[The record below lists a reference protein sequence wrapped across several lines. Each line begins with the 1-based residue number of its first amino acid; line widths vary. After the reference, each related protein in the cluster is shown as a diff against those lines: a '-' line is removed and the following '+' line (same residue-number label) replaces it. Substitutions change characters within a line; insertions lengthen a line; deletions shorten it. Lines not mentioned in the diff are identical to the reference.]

1 MTHAVIIGAGL
12 GGLACALFLA
22 RRGHE
27 VDLFERDG
35 DDPPADP
42 PSAFASWTRRG
53 LPQARQGHGFLG
65 LSSEVLKT
73 AAPDVL
79 DRLVEA
85 GASVI
90 DMTNHPLPQVKLLAV
105 RRLVYEAVL
114 RQAVAAETRVRI
126 HRGATVDG
134 LIAEP
139 GSSPPRVIG
148 LRTAAGQ
155 DCRGDL
161 VIDASGRWTKGAEW
175 LAAVGARPWR
185 DDVSETPF
193 VYVTRHYRL
202 KAGEVFPVPLVASSV
217 DLSYGGATTFKG
229 DDGAF
234 AMAFLTSTFDPY
246 RGALTKADRFH
257 AVMEAIPAMA
267 AWTSIA
273 TPINEPLALGRIDNR
288 LRSLVDG
295 EGPVASGYVLLGD
308 AAMHTNP
315 VFARGVSLAYAQ
327 ARQLAATIEQ
337 QPADP
342 LGYAVA
348 FEAWTREHIN
358 VWYPGSVQADLGK
371 AAQMA
376 RSCRGEDA
384 PAGPMAAVGNAMW
397 ALAINDPDLARRWA
411 RLNHL
416 LDPPA
421 KLFGDPTVMSRV
433 QPYVAGHQGL
443 VPDDALSRGDFE
455 AIVTA

>member
-35 DDPPADP
+35 DPPVDPLT
-42 PSAFASWTRRG
+42 AFASWTRRG

-65 LSSEVLKT
+65 LSSEVLK
-73 AAPDVL
+73 AEAPDVL

-90 DMTNHPLPQVKLLAV
+90 DMTNHPLAQVKLLAV

-114 RQAVAAETRVRI
+114 RKALANETRVRI
-126 HRGATVDG
+126 HRGATVEG
-134 LIAEP
+134 VIAEP
-139 GSSPPRVIG
+139 GSSPPRIIG
-148 LRTAAGQ
+148 VRTADGQ
-155 DCRGDL
+155 DCRSDL
-161 VIDASGRWTKGAEW
+161 VVDASGRWTKGPEW
-175 LAAVGARPWR
+175 LAAVGARPLH

-202 KAGEVFPVPLVASSV
+202 KPGEVFPAPMVASSV
-217 DLSYGGATTFKG
+217 DLSYGGATSFKG
-229 DDGAF
+229 DNGVF
-234 AMAFLTSTFDPY
+234 AMAFLTSTLDPY
-246 RGALTKADRFH
+246 RGALTKADRFQ

-273 TPINEPLALGRIDNR
+273 TPINEPLALGRLDNR
-288 LRSLVDG
+288 LRSLVDDA
-295 EGPVASGYVLLGD
+295 GPVVSGYVLLGD

-327 ARQLAATIEQ
+327 ARQLAATIER
-337 QPADP
+337 QPIDP

-348 FEAWTREHIN
+348 FDAWTREHIN

-376 RSCRGEDA
+376 RSCRSEDA
-384 PAGPMAAVGNAMW
+384 PAGPMAALSHAMW
-397 ALAINDPDLARRWA
+397 LLAVGDPDLALRWA
-411 RLNHL
+411 RVNHL

-421 KLFGDPTVMSRV
+421 KLFGDPAVMSRV
-433 QPYVAGHQGL
+433 QPFVARHQGL
-443 VPDDALSRGDFE
+443 VPNDALSRRDFE